1 MGNGREQKGFTL
13 IETLVAIMI
22 LAICLTVIL
31 QLFSGGMKAARI
43 SGDYTR
49 AVFHAREKMEE
60 ILLIRKM
67 EEGSAE
73 GRFDDGYGWAA
84 EIALHEPSVE
94 SGAEIALHEPSGES
108 GAENPSPATEMKL
121 FRITVS
127 VYWDTDS
134 RRRSFDLE
142 TLHLAEAKTRD
153 ERS

>member
-1 MGNGREQKGFTL
+1 MEKNRSQRGFTL

-31 QLFSGGMKAARI
+31 QLFSGGMRAARI

-60 ILLIRKM
+60 ILLIREM

-84 EIALHEPSVE
+84 EIALHKPSV
-94 SGAEIALHEPSGES
+94 ES
-108 GAENPSPATEMKL
+108 GAENPSPATEIKL

>member
-84 EIALHEPSVE
+84 EIALHEPLPDI
-94 SGAEIALHEPSGES
+94 GA
-108 GAENPSPATEMKL
+108 AEEAGPPKEMKL
-121 FRITVS
+121 FRIMVS